1 MSAHFSSRPL
11 GSSAGV
17 ASRGFGGAVCVFEG
31 QLGGCTRGRRRR
43 VEEGLRGRARRW
55 LGCGRRVGSRRA
67 CAAASS
73 SCWDGRVG
81 RRWCWGTATGCRCRL
96 RCGGSAGWRG
106 SGGRGRRMLRNSYGM
121 ASELDVEFVA
131 VLAEC
136 VGLER
141 GHADEWLGV
150 EQQQDAG
157 DAVGERL
164 AGSGEEFV
172 EPGQALVLGQRRA
185 RLGGAVLDL
194 HGGVEAGV
202 LGGAGQRA
210 RCRVERGRGSRSAS
224 VIHQMQCV
232 VDIMLLIG
240 ARTTGVAVDATTPSC
255 RGFGVWRHSA
265 TPPGR
270 SNNTRAHQQRPPP
283 DTSPAGTPRRQPD
296 PAPASCSRI
305 ISTRVCQSMRTTP
318 G

>member
-1 MSAHFSSRPL
+1 MDVL
-11 GSSAGV
+11 AG
-17 ASRGFGGAVCVFEG
+17 AGAG
-31 QLGGCTRGRRRR
+31 
-43 VEEGLRGRARRW
+43 EEPRA
-55 LGCGRRVGSRRA
+55 V
-67 CAAASS
+67 AAAS
-73 SCWDGRVG
+73 GAEVRPVG
-81 RRWCWGTATGCRCRL
+81 EIVADE
-96 RCGGSAGWRG
+96 AGEW
-106 SGGRGRRMLRNSYGM
+106 LRNSCGM

-131 VLAEC
+131 VLGEC

-194 HGGVEAGV
+194 HGGVEAGA

-224 VIHQMQCV
+224 VIHQMQYI
-232 VDIMLLIG
+232 VDIMSLIG
-240 ARTTGVAVDATTPSC
+240 ARTTGVAVDATTPVSP
-255 RGFGVWRHSA
+255 RIWRLEALGYATRTIEQHARASA
-265 TPPGR
+265 T
-270 SNNTRAHQQRPPP
+270 T
-283 DTSPAGTPRRQPD
+283 
-296 PAPASCSRI
+296 
-305 ISTRVCQSMRTTP
+305 STRYVASRHTTTSA
-318 G
+318 